1 MTSLGEDGARILVID
16 ERKAT
21 SDSLGLILQNSGYN
35 VSVVYNPD
43 EALAE
48 AQTGGFDLV
57 IADIRVPT
65 VDSLEILHQIKQQ
78 DADIVVIM
86 TTDYPTLETVI
97 KAIRC
102 NAYDYLIKPLEK
114 ADEVL
119 AIVGEGL
126 RKRQSQ
132 EEPPAKLQ
140 VALLFSLGSSHA
152 PLIWRK
158 GKRRGDLSLF
168 HLDFEIEGH

>member
-1 MTSLGEDGARILVID
+1 MAGLGEDGGHILVID
-16 ERKAT
+16 EGKAT
-21 SDSLGLILQNSGYN
+21 GDSLGLILQNSGYN
-35 VSVVYNPD
+35 VSVVYNAD
-43 EALAE
+43 EALTE

-65 VDSLEILHQIKQQ
+65 VDSLEILRQIKQQ

-126 RKRQSQ
+126 RKRQSLLTDRQ
-132 EEPPAKLQ
+132 GDMASSPGDRVSSVQ
-140 VALLFSLGSSHA
+140 VHSTLESLST
-152 PLIWRK
+152 
-158 GKRRGDLSLF
+158 
-168 HLDFEIEGH
+168 

>member
-1 MTSLGEDGARILVID
+1 MTSLGENGGHILVID
-16 ERKAT
+16 EGRT
-21 SDSLGLILQNSGYN
+21 TGDSLGLILQNSGYN
-35 VSVVYNPD
+35 VSVVYNAN

-48 AQTGGFDLV
+48 MQTGGFDLV

-65 VDSLEILHQIKQQ
+65 ADSLEILRQIKQH
-78 DADIVVIM
+78 DADIMVIM

-97 KAIRC
+97 KAIRY

-126 RKRQSQ
+126 RRRRS
-132 EEPPAKLQ
+132 
-140 VALLFSLGSSHA
+140 LLANCQGERFIA
-152 PLIWRK
+152 Q
-158 GKRRGDLSLF
+158 
-168 HLDFEIEGH
+168 

>member
-1 MTSLGEDGARILVID
+1 MAGLGEDGGHILVID
-16 ERKAT
+16 EGKAT
-21 SDSLGLILQNSGYN
+21 GDSLGLILQNSGYN
-35 VSVVYNPD
+35 VSVVYNAD
-43 EALAE
+43 EALTE

-65 VDSLEILHQIKQQ
+65 VDSLEILRQIKQQ

-119 AIVGEGL
+119 AIVREGL
-126 RKRQSQ
+126 RKRQS
-132 EEPPAKLQ
+132 
-140 VALLFSLGSSHA
+140 LLANH
-152 PLIWRK
+152 
-158 GKRRGDLSLF
+158 RGDRDSSPSDKVPSVQVRPTLKSLST
-168 HLDFEIEGH
+168 

>member
-1 MTSLGEDGARILVID
+1 MVSLEENGGRILVID
-16 ERKAT
+16 EGRAT
-21 SDSLGLILQNSGYN
+21 GDSLGLILQNGGYN
-35 VSVVYNPD
+35 VSVVYNAD
-43 EALAE
+43 EALTE
-48 AQTGGFDLV
+48 MQTGGFDLV

-65 VDSLEILHQIKQQ
+65 LDSLEIVRQIKQQ

-97 KAIRC
+97 RAIRY

-126 RKRQSQ
+126 RKRQSLSANCQ
-132 EEPPAKLQ
+132 GDRDSSPSDKMPSAQ
-140 VALLFSLGSSHA
+140 VHPTLK
-152 PLIWRK
+152 PL
-158 GKRRGDLSLF
+158 ST
-168 HLDFEIEGH
+168 